1 MESIEKQLHEMNKLQ
16 NLQQRSHWMNDL
28 HPLGKLLVCIAFI
41 LTVASFNKY
50 DLSGIIMMAV
60 FPAFGFI
67 AGELSLKEGIYRM
80 RLILPLVLF
89 VGIFNPFFDRQVIT
103 SVSGVPITTGMISM
117 LTLMLKGFYC
127 VLSAYILIATTSI
140 EQICYALRML
150 HIPKIIVIV
159 ILLIYRYFGLM
170 GNEADRIATA
180 YMLRA
185 PKQKGIHYKAW
196 GTLVGQWLLRSMDR
210 AEVVYE
216 SMLLRGFKGEFW
228 VKRRQAGPKDMIY
241 PIFWLVVF
249 VVIRFVRN
257 GCFHEKRNTWRID
270 QN

>member
-16 NLQQRSHWMNDL
+16 NLQQRSHWMNNL
-28 HPLGKLLVCIAFI
+28 HPLGKLLLCVGYI
-41 LTVASFNKY
+41 LIVASFDKY
-50 DLSGIIMMAV
+50 DLSGMIMMAIYPV
-60 FPAFGFI
+60 FGFI
-67 AGELSLKEGIYRM
+67 AGELSFKEGIYRM

-89 VGIFNPFFDRQVIT
+89 VGIFNPFFDRTPVMMVNIPNVASGGVWIT
-103 SVSGVPITTGMISM
+103 QGFVSM

-140 EQICYALRML
+140 EQICYALRIL
-150 HIPKIIVIV
+150 HVPKIIVIV

-210 AEVVYE
+210 AGNVYE
-216 SMLLRGFKGEFW
+216 SMLLRGFNGDFRMQ
-228 VKRRQAGPKDMIY
+228 KRSMRLVDVIY
-241 PIFWLVVF
+241 PAALIATFIL
-249 VVIRFVRN
+249 IRFVV
-257 GCFHEKRNTWRID
+257 
-270 QN
+270 